1 MKLLKIKK
9 IKNYGGFLRTK
20 KILLPTDGS
29 KNAERA
35 GEYAI
40 SLADISGAD
49 IIVLNVIDTYY
60 LDSIP
65 QPDVRESVDEELR
78 SSVKQSIERFEDKI
92 EENKCNGKCKN
103 VNFKILIKEG
113 KPADVILKTIDNEG
127 IDQVVIG
134 KSGKH
139 GLERLLLG
147 RTTDKVIKEAKVPVN
162 VIS

>member
-1 MKLLKIKK
+1 MHK
-9 IKNYGGFLRTK
+9 R
-20 KILLPTDGS
+20 ILVPIDGS
-29 KNAERA
+29 ENAIRA

-40 SLADISGAD
+40 SLADLSDAD

-60 LDSIP
+60 LEAIP

-78 SSVKQSIERFEDKI
+78 ASVKKAIERFEEKI
-92 EENKCNGKCKN
+92 EENKCNGTCQN

-113 KPADVILKTIDNEG
+113 KPADVILKTTEEEN
-127 IDQVVIG
+127 IDQVIIG

-139 GLERLLLG
+139 GLERFLLG
-147 RTTDKVIKEAKVPVN
+147 RTTDKVVKQAKVPVN

>member
-1 MKLLKIKK
+1 MHK
-9 IKNYGGFLRTK
+9 R
-20 KILLPTDGS
+20 ILLPTDGS
-29 KNAERA
+29 ENAEKA

-40 SLADISGAD
+40 SLADLSGAD

-78 SSVKQSIERFEDKI
+78 ADVKRAVERFESKI
-92 EENKCNGKCKN
+92 EENKCNGKCQN

-113 KPADVILKTIDNEG
+113 KPADVILKTIDEEG
-127 IDQVVIG
+127 IDQVIIG
-134 KSGKH
+134 KSSKK
-139 GLERLLLG
+139 GLERFLLG
-147 RTTDKVIKEAKVPVN
+147 KTTDKVVKDAKIPVN

>member
-1 MKLLKIKK
+1 MHK
-9 IKNYGGFLRTK
+9 R
-20 KILLPTDGS
+20 ILIPTDGS
-29 KNAERA
+29 ENAIRA

-40 SLADISGAD
+40 SLADLSGAD
-49 IIVLNVIDTYY
+49 IIVLSVIDTYY

-78 SSVKQSIERFEDKI
+78 ANVQKAVERFEAKL
-92 EENKCNGKCKN
+92 EENQCNGTCKN

-113 KPADVILKTIDNEG
+113 KPADVILKTIDEEG

-134 KSGKH
+134 KSGKK
-139 GLERLLLG
+139 GLERFLLG
-147 RTTDKVIKEAKVPVN
+147 QTTDKVVKKAKVPVN